1 MNSFIN
7 SKFASFLSQDNG
19 KQVFIK
25 INSVDTG
32 SFKVQKDTKLVACV
46 GSRKTFPNCRYEFSA
61 GNHTNLNKVWSFTYK
76 NAQRSS
82 LVFVLYKGKTFF
94 GNDQEIGEIEIKLSA
109 LACNRVTTHEF
120 VLRSPDKNAIP
131 ARVSLSIHVS
141 ENGCKAFTA
150 PAGDKIRSDF
160 EIIHKETF
168 TQQNSPQP
176 SFPEFNIF

>member
-1 MNSFIN
+1 MNTFIN
-7 SKFASFLSQDNG
+7 SKFASYLSQDNG
-19 KQVFIK
+19 KQVFVK

-32 SFKVQKDTKLVACV
+32 SFKVEKDTKLVACV
-46 GSRKTFPNCRYEFSA
+46 GSRKTFQNSRYEFSA
-61 GNHTNLNKVWSFTYK
+61 GNSRNVQKVWSFTYK

-82 LVFVLYKGKTFF
+82 MVFVLYKKKSFF
-94 GNDQEIGEIEIKLSA
+94 GVDQEIGEIEIKLSA
-109 LACNRVTTHEF
+109 LACNRVTVHEF

-150 PAGDKIRSDF
+150 PEGDKIRSDF

-168 TQQNSPQP
+168 SQMTQQQNHQ
-176 SFPEFNIF
+176 EFGIF